1 MNDGTIAR
9 LARRTIP
16 LYGLPMQKVLVIVG
30 PTASGKSA
38 LAIEL
43 AKRFNG
49 EVISADSRQV
59 YRGLNIGAGKV
70 TKREMEGISHH
81 LLDVANPKQTFTAA
95 EFAGEGRKAIADIAA
110 RGKLPIICGGTGFYI
125 DALLGTIALPNV
137 PPNQKLRAKLATKNA
152 AELFATLLKLDPRRA
167 QTIDPHNPVRLIRAI
182 EIATALGAVPS
193 QPQEKHYDTLWIGIE
208 WQPKKLHQRIHDRL
222 LARMKSGMVAEVKRL
237 HASGL
242 SYKRM
247 RELGLEYRFLA
258 DYLHGRL
265 DKETTLVQLE
275 TAIRHYAKRQLT
287 YWRKNKTIRWISAS
301 KLSSLKQLVAEWLC
315 AI

>member
-9 LARRTIP
+9 LARRAIS

-38 LAIEL
+38 FAIEL

-59 YRGLNIGAGKV
+59 YCGLNIGSGKV
-70 TKREMEGISHH
+70 TKREMQGVPHH
-81 LLDVANPKQTFTAA
+81 LLDVAIPKRAFTAA
-95 EFAGEGRKAIADIAA
+95 EFVEKGREIIEEIAA

-125 DALLGTIALPNV
+125 DALLGTVMLPNV
-137 PPNQKLRAKLATKNA
+137 PPNQKLRTKLATKSA
-152 AELFATLLKLDPRRA
+152 AELFAMLSKLDPKRTRI
-167 QTIDPHNPVRLIRAI
+167 IDPHNPVRLIRAI

-193 QPQEKHYDTLWIGIE
+193 QLSKQRYDTLWIGIE
-208 WQPKKLHQRIHDRL
+208 WPLEKLYRRIHDRL
-222 LARMKSGMVAEVKRL
+222 FSRVKSGMVSEARRL
-237 HASGL
+237 HQKGL

-258 DYLHGRL
+258 NYLQGRL
-265 DKETTLVQLE
+265 DKKTMLMQLE

-287 YWRKNKTIRWISAS
+287 YWRRNTTIRWISAS
-301 KLSSLKQLVAEWLC
+301 KLSGAKLLVLTWLNN
-315 AI
+315 